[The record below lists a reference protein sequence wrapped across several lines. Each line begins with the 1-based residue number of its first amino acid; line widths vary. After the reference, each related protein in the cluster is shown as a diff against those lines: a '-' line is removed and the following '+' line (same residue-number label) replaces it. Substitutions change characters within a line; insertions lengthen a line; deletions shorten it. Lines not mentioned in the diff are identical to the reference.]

1 MAQLWQSPQ
10 PPCCGALAGAW
21 VAVGTLPLS
30 QPSQPGLCP
39 YFPVSPSSPGR
50 PVGASCLLALTAGG
64 HRILASRFPLS
75 QLPRGALGKPG
86 IPSLEPAKQGP
97 GVPDVCLCAKGQ
109 SHRWGWDRRE
119 TGQEGERHLCG
130 CHTPGCEC
138 EQGTHRPTTL
148 LSLSLALF
156 LIVSVSSHH
165 SWNM

>member
-1 MAQLWQSPQ
+1 MAQLWQSPP

-30 QPSQPGLCP
+30 QPSRPGLCP
-39 YFPVSPSSPGR
+39 HFPVSPSSPGKAR
-50 PVGASCLLALTAGG
+50 GCFLPSSFDCRGDTGSW
-64 HRILASRFPLS
+64 HHFPLS
-75 QLPRGALGKPG
+75 KLPRGAFETPD
-86 IPSLEPAKQGP
+86 IPSLQPANRGP
-97 GVPDVCLCAKGQ
+97 RIADLCLWAKGQ
-109 SHRWGWDRRE
+109 PHRWGWDRRE
-119 TGQEGERHLCG
+119 PGQEGERHLCG